1 MFTIPEDQTD
11 IPTIADGGKL
21 KVATDER
28 EGEHGFTLAIGT
40 KSGGRW
46 CMIDELGATLLR
58 DRLDA
63 WLERRFEE
71 TRP

>member
-28 EGEHGFTLAIGT
+28 EGEQGFTLAIGT
-40 KSGGRW
+40 KTEGRW
-46 CMIDELGATLLR
+46 CMLDELGASALYDHLG
-58 DRLDA
+58 A

-71 TRP
+71 SRP